1 MELFMENQRI
11 VSDKIVYTQKSKFMR
26 ICKILLILT
35 TVVLYVMQLLV
46 FVPMMGI
53 MTENRTFDL
62 CLPAIFILLAVSII
76 LGLTAFIFA
85 IVGGL
90 KNEAPST
97 LVTIIVKACLIPFFG
112 INLYCWLLG
121 LAGMMN
127 PFLMFGIPAVGFIGI
142 CLTYVYMFM
151 TSAPD
156 IVYTIFFCIKN
167 KKRPTALMIVGVILE
182 FFFLSDLV
190 GAILLHKTY
199 KDITVEDSIR

>member
-11 VSDKIVYTQKSKFMR
+11 VNEKIVYTKKPKFMR
-26 ICKILLILT
+26 ISKILLILT
-35 TVVLYVMQLLV
+35 AVVLYVMQFLI
-46 FVPMMGI
+46 FVPLMGI
-53 MTENRTFDL
+53 MTENKTFDL

-76 LGLTAFIFA
+76 VGLAAFIFA
-85 IVGGL
+85 IIGGL

-112 INLYCWLLG
+112 INFYCWLLG

-127 PFLMFGIPAVGFIGI
+127 PFLMLGIPAVGFIGI

-156 IVYTIFFCIKN
+156 IVYTLIFCIKN

-182 FFFLSDLV
+182 FFFLADLV
-190 GAILLHKTY
+190 GAILIHKTY
-199 KDITVEDSIR
+199 KDITIEDNIR

>member
-1 MELFMENQRI
+1 MELNMENQRI
-11 VSDKIVYTQKSKFMR
+11 VSDKIIYTKKPKFMR
-26 ICKILLILT
+26 ISKIMLILT
-35 TVVLYVMQLLV
+35 AVVLYIMQILV

-53 MTENRTFDL
+53 MTESRTFNL
-62 CLPAIFILLAVSII
+62 SLPAVFIVLAVSIL
-76 LGLTAFIFA
+76 LGLTAFILA
-85 IVGGL
+85 IVGGV
-90 KNEAPST
+90 KNESPST
-97 LVTIIVKACLIPFFG
+97 LVTVIVKACLIPFFG
-112 INLYCWLLG
+112 INLYCWILG

-156 IVYTIFFCIKN
+156 IVYTIIFCIKN

-199 KDITVEDSIR
+199 KDITIEDSIR